1 MRVRVSG
8 RAFCVAQLSSS
19 VCKAIAAVDGTV
31 AAGLERDLAGSA
43 ALGADRIIHGALGTG
58 GNALTGSTA
67 GSAALGL
74 IFEAA
79 LRVEFLLAGGEN
91 ELLAAILAN

>member
-1 MRVRVSG
+1 MRVRFLG

-31 AAGLERDLAGSA
+31 TAGLERDLAGSA
-43 ALGADRIIHGALGTG
+43 ALGANRIIHGALGTG
-58 GNALTGSTA
+58 SNAFAGSAA

-74 IFEAA
+74 VLEAT
-79 LRVEFLLAGGEN
+79 LCVELLLTSGEN